1 MAHAVE
7 DNKKNLININTFGQF
22 IFTAILF
29 PNIIRKL
36 IMLNLKQLI
45 IIINNE
51 FLILSSFYAYLHNA
65 IPPIITIISSNPNSL
80 WRDSKFS

>member
-1 MAHAVE
+1 MDHAVE

-29 PNIIRKL
+29 PSIIRKL

-45 IIINNE
+45 VIINNE
-51 FLILSSFYAYLHNA
+51 FLILSSFCAYLHNA
-65 IPPIITIISSNPNSL
+65 IPPIITIISSNLNSL
-80 WRDSKFS
+80 